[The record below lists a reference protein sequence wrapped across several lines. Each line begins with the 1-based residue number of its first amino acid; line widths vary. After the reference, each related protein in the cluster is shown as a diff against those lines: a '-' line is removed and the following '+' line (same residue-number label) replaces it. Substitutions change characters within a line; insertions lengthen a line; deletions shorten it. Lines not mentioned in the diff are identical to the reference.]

1 MTIIYPDHDGGIE
14 TTAPFRRR
22 VGHEVEIDDDHT
34 FMRYLWDSGLGTP
47 AIEDYY
53 GNDSPHPKGCDC
65 DDARE
70 YLLHTTDDCSAPG
83 HEHLIGGPDGVL
95 YASPTYMEAIAA
107 VAEVAEIT
115 GSTGSNRTGGHIH
128 VSKEGMEISDVFRT
142 LRNAATLW
150 DQLLALAA
158 GPWDEVRDNQHM
170 RAKSFHVQK
179 LQPKGESYGS
189 WGERVRL
196 DPEDCNPEDVQEIDY
211 IQGAPFIVGRDGK
224 DTVEW
229 RIWNT
234 MTSKWRLYTTAG
246 VAAAMMEAGLEG
258 REAEHGQD
266 LLDFLD
272 GLVTPDLIALV
283 ERQRAILSGDMSWA
297 A

>member
-1 MTIIYPDHDGGIE
+1 MTIIYPDSDDGIE

-34 FMRYLWDSGLGTP
+34 FMHYLWEHGLGTP
-47 AIEDYY
+47 PQPNYY
-53 GNDSPHPKGCDC
+53 GEGEHPHPKGCSC
-65 DDARE
+65 DDARL

-107 VAEVAEIT
+107 VAFVAEET

-128 VSKEGMEISDVFRT
+128 VSKDGMEMSHVFRT
-142 LRNAATLW
+142 LRNAALLW
-150 DQLLALAA
+150 DQLLELAA
-158 GPWDEVRDNQHM
+158 GRWDEVRDNTHM
-170 RAKSFHVQK
+170 RAKGFHVQM
-179 LQPKGESYGS
+179 LQPSSYDSHGYS
-189 WGERVRL
+189 RTL
-196 DPEDCNPEDVQEIDY
+196 DPVDCDADDVTNLSY
-211 IQGAPFIVGRDGK
+211 IRGAPFIIGRDGK

-258 REAEHGQD
+258 REAEQGQD

-283 ERQRAILSGDMSWA
+283 ERQRAILSGDLSWA

>member
-1 MTIIYPDHDGGIE
+1 MTIIYPESDDGIE

-34 FMRYLWDSGLGTP
+34 FMHYLWESGIGTP
-47 AIEDYY
+47 AKEDYY
-53 GNDSPHPKGCDC
+53 GNDVPHPKGCDC
-65 DDARE
+65 EDARL

-95 YASPTYMEAIAA
+95 YGSPTYMEAIAA
-107 VAEVAEIT
+107 VADAAEAT
-115 GSTGSNRTGGHIH
+115 GSTGSTRTGGHIH
-128 VSKEGMEISDVFRT
+128 VSKDGMEISHVFRT
-142 LRNAATLW
+142 LRNAAILW

-158 GPWDEVRDNQHM
+158 GRWDEVRDNQHM
-170 RAKSFHVQK
+170 RAKQFHIQK
-179 LQPKGESYGS
+179 LRPTTRDHRG
-189 WGERVRL
+189 WVCDL
-196 DPEDCNPEDVQEIDY
+196 DPVTCDADEVQEIAY
-211 IQGAPFIVGRDGK
+211 INGAPFIIGRDGK

-229 RIWNT
+229 RLWNT
-234 MTSKWRLYTTAG
+234 MTSRWRLYTTAG

-258 REAEHGQD
+258 REAERGQD

>member
-1 MTIIYPDHDGGIE
+1 MTILYPESDEGIE

-34 FMRYLWDSGLGTP
+34 FMHYLWDSGIGTP
-47 AIEDYY
+47 GRPNYY
-53 GNDSPHPKGCDC
+53 DEGTHPHPKGCDC
-65 DDARE
+65 DDARL

-95 YASPTYMEAIAA
+95 YGSPTYMDAIAA
-107 VAEVAEIT
+107 VAEVAEAT
-115 GSTGSNRTGGHIH
+115 GSTGSSSTGGHIH
-128 VSKEGMEISDVFRT
+128 VSKKGMEMSHVFRT
-142 LRNAATLW
+142 LRNAAILW
-150 DQLLALAA
+150 DQLLDLAA
-158 GPWDEVRDNQHM
+158 GRWDEVRDNQHM
-170 RAKSFHVQK
+170 HAKNFHIQK
-179 LQPKGESYGS
+179 LQPSTS
-189 WGERVRL
+189 WQNGGRTL
-196 DPEDCNPEDVQEIDY
+196 DPIDCDADDVENIGY
-211 IQGAPFIVGRDGK
+211 IQGAPFIIGRDGK

-234 MTSKWRLYTTAG
+234 MTSRWRLYTTAG
-246 VAAAMMEAGLEG
+246 VAAAMMEAGLER